1 MTTHDTTA
9 LEALQ
14 GQMRA
19 QTRRGDAIRARRNA
33 EIRRLLSLGVTAYRI
48 AQVTGMTERAIH
60 KIRDDVTGARLDEL
74 VDRLERVLAD
84 AGITTIPRARI
95 TGPEVISRPYFVLEW
110 MPDEVTP
117 EMSERVEAQHATWG
131 IDEATLMG
139 VRQRCYSVLSDDDRY
154 PAEDPRS
161 WRAWLL
167 DIVRDGPPGG
177 HPVAVV
183 PERWSWSP
191 SAGRAD

>member
-9 LEALQ
+9 IEALQ
-14 GQMRA
+14 GQMLA

-60 KIRDDVTGARLDEL
+60 KIRDDVTGARIDEL

-95 TGPEVISRPYFVLEW
+95 TGPEVISRPYFVVEW
-110 MPDEVTP
+110 VPDEVTP
-117 EMSERVEAQHATWG
+117 EMSERVAAQHATWG
-131 IDEATLMG
+131 IDGATLMG
-139 VRQRCYSVLSDDDRY
+139 VHQRCYSVLSDDDRY

-191 SAGRAD
+191 SAL